1 MIVSLNEH
9 EMVLVKLLG
18 LLRHHANISAKTIDR
33 KRSSEDG
40 DDINITGV
48 MAEYAFC
55 KWKNVFMDC
64 STENRSG
71 SYDVLCKGLRIDI
84 KATKNENGNLICQ
97 LKENLDVDI
106 YILAIVSQ
114 NSVEFIGW
122 ISSVDLRKEEN
133 KKDLSGHGYK
143 CYFMP
148 RDKLKKIPKD

>member
-1 MIVSLNEH
+1 MIVHLNEH
-9 EMVLVKLLG
+9 EMMLVKLLG

-33 KRSSEDG
+33 KRSSENG
-40 DDINITGV
+40 EDIHITGV

-84 KATKNENGNLICQ
+84 KATKNQNGNLICQ
-97 LKENLDVDI
+97 LKQNLHVDI
-106 YILAIVSQ
+106 YILALINQ

-122 ISSVDLRKEEN
+122 ISSMDLRKEEN
-133 KKDLSGHGYK
+133 IKDLSGNGSK

-148 RDKLKKIPKD
+148 REKLKKIPKD

>member
-1 MIVSLNEH
+1 MIVTLNDH

-40 DDINITGV
+40 ADINITGV

-71 SYDVLCKGLRIDI
+71 SYDVLCKGLRIEI
-84 KATKNENGNLICQ
+84 KATKNQNGNLVCTP
-97 LKENLDVDI
+97 KSNMDVDI
-106 YILAIVSQ
+106 YILALVNQ

-122 ISSVDLRKEEN
+122 ISSMDLRKEEN
-133 KKDLSGHGYK
+133 LKDLTGQGYK